1 MLYFWHE
8 QVARRSDRDVRTLT
22 REEQDRVARA
32 LIALLRGSQDDFRL
46 LA

>member
-1 MLYFWHE
+1 MSKLLE
-8 QVARRSDRDVRTLT
+8 EVIEDVRTLT